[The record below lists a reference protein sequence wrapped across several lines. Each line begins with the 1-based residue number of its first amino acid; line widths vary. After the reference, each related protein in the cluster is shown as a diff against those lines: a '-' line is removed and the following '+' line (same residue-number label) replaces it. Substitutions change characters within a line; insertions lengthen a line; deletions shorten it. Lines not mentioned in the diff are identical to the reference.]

1 MRQHKN
7 LAGLVAFRMTDEC
20 VFASSGGRRPEHD
33 IANLIGHWLLCWRFA
48 YQNRR
53 SSTPTLS
60 VFCQTSQNRRST
72 LKAVPS
78 LSASRSRRHHISS
91 AQSRVFGR
99 ASRRKCP
106 GPDRPAAHSRCGFQR
121 KALVVGGLSVGA
133 NAEIDGYRKGRLA
146 FDHVSPC

>member
-53 SSTPTLS
+53 SSAPTLS
-60 VFCQTSQNRRST
+60 VFCQTSPES
-72 LKAVPS
+72 KVDVE
-78 LSASRSRRHHISS
+78 SS
-91 AQSRVFGR
+91 SF
-99 ASRRKCP
+99 
-106 GPDRPAAHSRCGFQR
+106 
-121 KALVVGGLSVGA
+121 
-133 NAEIDGYRKGRLA
+133 A
-146 FDHVSPC
+146 FCIA